1 MIRKIKTRI
10 LCSILTLVSLL
21 TIIPSATTMA
31 AENYADGGWNQMQS
45 TTTVVDS
52 NGSTVGT
59 VYAGEG
65 VTVLYFSGSKAYI
78 EYSASNTAKRGFVN
92 TSTFRYINKYNQ
104 TAVGKVIT
112 SSTTYY
118 SPSTTYYAGS
128 VSPGEYVSVLCKSG
142 SWAYVEY
149 NVSGGLRKRAFM
161 PASNIQYYSSNIR
174 SSFYHQVGGP
184 GLKVPISSN
193 VTVYSGPNGNTYSQA
208 GTIYADD
215 NGKVFS
221 YATFTDGSGRS
232 MLYVS
237 YPAGNSTKY
246 GYIYAN

>member
-10 LCSILTLVSLL
+10 LCSILTLISVL
-21 TIIPSATTMA
+21 TIIPSAPTMA

-65 VTVLYFSGSKAYI
+65 VTVLYLSGSKAYI

-92 TSTFRYINKYNQ
+92 LSTLRYINKYNQ
-104 TAVGKVIT
+104 TAVGRVTT

-118 SPSTTYYAGS
+118 SPATTYYAGS
-128 VSPGEYVSVLCKSG
+128 VNSGEYVAVLCKSG

-161 PASNIQYYSSNIR
+161 PASNIEYYSSDIR
-174 SSFYHQVGGP
+174 SSFYHSTT
-184 GLKVPISSN
+184 GLIVPISSN
-193 VTVYSGPNGNTYSQA
+193 VTVYSGPNGSTYSQA
-208 GTIYADD
+208 GTIYASD
-215 NGKVFS
+215 NGQVYS